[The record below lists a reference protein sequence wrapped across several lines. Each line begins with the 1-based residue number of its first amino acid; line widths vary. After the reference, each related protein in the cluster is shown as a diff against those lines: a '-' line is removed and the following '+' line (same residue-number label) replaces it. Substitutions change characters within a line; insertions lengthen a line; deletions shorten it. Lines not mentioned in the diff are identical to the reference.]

1 MKKKINLFLF
11 LLTILFTSSLVSNEI
26 KNQIQPEPS
35 SKIQTEIIKKK
46 FKKQAVVTANDYAT
60 KIGIQIL
67 RNGGNAIDATV
78 AIQIA
83 LGLVEPQSSGL
94 GGGIFI
100 TFHNSSN
107 NKVISFE
114 GREKA
119 PKAINENIFLDSNKK
134 PKKFFDAAIGGA
146 SVGVPAVVKTL
157 FEFHKLYGVLP
168 WSDLFDPVIQLAKK
182 GFIPPNRLKNAIKKD
197 KFLFKINPNII
208 YNEVNDH
215 PQKNFKNLEYA
226 FTLEQIAQNYES
238 FYRGKIAEKIVH
250 RVNNSVNPGELS
262 IDDLVNYKPEIQNSL
277 CHKLKIGYK
286 ICGPNLPSSGTICI
300 IQALTLLEEFIEGK
314 NPAINE
320 ILNLEKILEIL
331 NFVYYLRDKNLA
343 DSKFVKIDI
352 KKILS
357 KKFLKKELN
366 LFKKKYVTHQ
376 FQQINEILSSTS
388 HFSVVD
394 KNGNIVSAT
403 SSIESSFGSRLFI
416 DGFFLN
422 NQLTD
427 FSFRTMDN
435 SGNEILNKPEG
446 EKRPL
451 SSMSPLIIYD
461 KNNNFY
467 LTIGSPGGKAIIS
480 YILRVLIDVLYL
492 EKDINQSIESPNY
505 IAINGKIF
513 LENEKL
519 NLELKRKGEVRKL
532 TSGLAIIQKKNN
544 YYLGVADNRRDGSV
558 RGD

>member
-357 KKFLKKELN
+357 KKFLKKEFN